1 MLRPKRV
8 TFKKE
13 RKGRIR
19 GKESQALHLTV
30 GTYGLKA
37 LESGRITARQMEA
50 TRRAMTRK
58 MKRRGRVW
66 IRIFPSTPITSKP
79 NEVRMGK
86 GKGNVDHWVSPV
98 REGRILYEIGGIPPE
113 IALQALRA
121 GAAKLP
127 LRTCFLHSQ

>member
-1 MLRPKRV
+1 MLRPKQVKYRKE
-8 TFKKE
+8 KKG
-13 RKGRIR
+13 KIR
-19 GKESQALHLTV
+19 GRQTKQASLLR

-37 LESGRITARQMEA
+37 LESGRITARQIES

-66 IRIFPSTPITSKP
+66 IRIFPHQPITNKP
-79 NEVRMGK
+79 VEVRMGK
-86 GKGNVDHWVSPV
+86 GKGNVAYWVCPV
-98 REGRILYEIGGIPPE
+98 RKGKILYVVGGVSKE

-127 LRTCFLHSQ
+127 LLTAKVVC